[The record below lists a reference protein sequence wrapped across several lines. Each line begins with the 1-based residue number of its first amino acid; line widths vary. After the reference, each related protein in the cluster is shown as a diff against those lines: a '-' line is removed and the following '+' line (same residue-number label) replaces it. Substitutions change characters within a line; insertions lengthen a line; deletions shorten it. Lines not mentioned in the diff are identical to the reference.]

1 MCQVQYLVDLL
12 ASVDPLLSHQACRER
27 GRRGGGGGRE
37 RGHSLHMPTACEDKC
52 YLQVFAMYMCACT
65 CARTHAKHAQA
76 HACMCCFSC
85 RECRQVGKLSANT
98 VMDV

>member
-27 GRRGGGGGRE
+27 GRRGGGGRE
-37 RGHSLHMPTACEDKC
+37 REDTAYTCLLPAKTSVISK
-52 YLQVFAMYMCACT
+52 YLQCMCACT